1 MTKIIAEVGLNHMG
15 SIELA
20 KKYIIEVAKTGV
32 WGIKFQIHDPYY
44 ESSKEEKFRIKMSN
58 KYKNRYDYWKKTS
71 FSNNEWKK
79 LYILSKK
86 NNLKFIVSP
95 FSIQSLK
102 VIEKTGVDYI
112 KIGSGEIY
120 NKQLIDYLS
129 LKKRKI
135 IASSGMSNWKEI
147 QNIYNKLKLKS
158 KKNLVILQCT
168 SQYPSKLN
176 DVGLNVISEIK
187 KRFKC
192 NSGLSDHSG
201 SVFPG
206 ITAIS
211 RNEDFLEVH
220 VKLESKFNFPD
231 KSTSLNMNSLKFLQD
246 YNNAMVALNNKVDK
260 DKIYKK
266 FSKMRKLFGR
276 SLALKKKMI
285 KGQIIK
291 KEDLILKK
299 PGTGLSIKYLNFFI
313 GKKLNK
319 TIVHDELLKKKY
331 VY

>member
-15 SIELA
+15 SLELA
-20 KKYIIEVAKTGV
+20 KKYIIEISKTRV
-32 WGIKFQIHDPYY
+32 WGVKFQIHDPYF
-44 ESSKEEKFRIKMSN
+44 ESSRDEKFRVKMSN

-71 FSNNEWKK
+71 FSMNEWKK
-79 LYILSKK
+79 LYLLSKK
-86 NNLKFIVSP
+86 KNLKFIVSP
-95 FSIQSLK
+95 FSVHSLK
-102 VIEKTGVDYI
+102 VIEKIGVDYI

-129 LKKRKI
+129 LKKRNI
-135 IASSGMSNWKEI
+135 IVSSGMSNWKEI

-168 SQYPSKLN
+168 SQYPSNLD

-187 KRFKC
+187 KKFKC
-192 NSGLSDHSG
+192 SSGLSDHTG
-201 SVFPG
+201 SVFPS
-206 ITAIS
+206 ISVIS

-246 YNNAMVALNNKVDK
+246 YNNAMISLNNKVDK
-260 DKIYKK
+260 DKVYKK
-266 FSKMRKLFGR
+266 FNKIRKLFGR

-299 PGTGLSIKYLNFFI
+299 PGTGLGIKYLNFFI
-313 GKKLNK
+313 GRKLKK
-319 TIVHDELLKKKY
+319 TIFHDELLKKEY

>member
-15 SIELA
+15 SVELA
-20 KKYIIEVAKTGV
+20 KKYIIKIAKTGV
-32 WGIKFQIHDPYY
+32 WGVKFQIHDPYY
-44 ESSKEEKFRIKMSN
+44 ESSRDEKFRVKMPN

-71 FSNNEWKK
+71 FSKNEWKK
-79 LYILSKK
+79 LHLLSKK

-95 FSIQSLK
+95 FSVQSLK
-102 VIEKTGVDYI
+102 VIEKIGVDYI
-112 KIGSGEIY
+112 KVGSGEIY
-120 NKQLIDYLS
+120 NNQLIDYLS
-129 LKKRKI
+129 LKKRNI

-147 QNIYNKLKLKS
+147 KNIYDKLKLKS

-168 SQYPSKLN
+168 SQYPSKLE

-192 NSGLSDHSG
+192 RSGLSDHTG

-220 VKLESKFNFPD
+220 VKLDSKFNFPD
-231 KSTSLNMNSLKFLQD
+231 KATSLDMNSLKFLQD
-246 YNNAMVALNNKVDK
+246 YNNAMVFLNNKVDK
-260 DKIYKK
+260 NKLYKK
-266 FSKMRKLFGR
+266 FNKMRKLFGR
-276 SLALKKKMI
+276 SLALKNKMN
-285 KGQIIK
+285 KGHIIK

-299 PGTGLSIKYLNFFI
+299 PGTGLGYKNLNFFI
-313 GKKLNK
+313 GKKLKQN
-319 TIVHDELLKKKY
+319 IFHNELLKKKY
-331 VY
+331 VI